1 MNKIGLF
8 QFSQESAFPKMNKD
22 ESNRQFMTCSGDM
35 YILIWDLL
43 KPEQEAE
50 GGAQQVQ
57 AMQDEVNTY
66 SKKEKKK
73 ITYSVANHFYL
84 LGGTTKSKTKNFN
97 LGPFESQKYNGTR

>member
-1 MNKIGLF
+1 MDAKKCLGNYDTQSHFSTKITEICLF

-57 AMQDEVNTY
+57 AMQDEVPSSLTINY
-66 SKKEKKK
+66 S
-73 ITYSVANHFYL
+73 
-84 LGGTTKSKTKNFN
+84 
-97 LGPFESQKYNGTR
+97 

>member
-1 MNKIGLF
+1 
-8 QFSQESAFPKMNKD
+8 MNKD

-66 SKKEKKK
+66 SKKKKKKKKKK
-73 ITYSVANHFYL
+73 ITYSVADHCFL
-84 LGGTTKSKTKNFN
+84 LIRRNN
-97 LGPFESQKYNGTR
+97 QK

>member
-1 MNKIGLF
+1 MSKIGPF

-66 SKKEKKK
+66 SKKKKK
-73 ITYSVANHFYL
+73 NHLQCCRSLLFTY
-84 LGGTTKSKTKNFN
+84 
-97 LGPFESQKYNGTR
+97 

>member
-1 MNKIGLF
+1 MSKIGPF

-66 SKKEKKK
+66 LK
-73 ITYSVANHFYL
+73 NHLQCCKSL
-84 LGGTTKSKTKNFN
+84 LLLIRKNN
-97 LGPFESQKYNGTR
+97 QK